1 MTRAYVFSED
11 ACLAAELVT
20 AATAVADRVHLV
32 CPGTPPEVLP
42 AGVTSVVVLDDQ
54 AGVRPEGGVRPEAY
68 ASALARLAGERHADV
83 VLIGATVSGREIA
96 ARVAVNLG
104 TGLVSEAT
112 ALRSLPDGTW
122 RSERV
127 TYAGAAVQTETW
139 QGPAVVTIA
148 PGYPGNRTP
157 AAEPAPAAGRG
168 ADGVPVETLPVQA
181 DTRIRVVSRAARE
194 REAVDLASAARI
206 VCVGM
211 GAGTLADLEL
221 ATGLADAL
229 GAEVACTRPVAED
242 REWLAAERYIGI
254 SGVRVRPD
262 LYIGLGVS
270 GQVQHTVGIRDAK
283 VVVGVNTDPDAPLSG
298 MSDYAVVGDLREIV
312 PLLTAALRAARG
324 SRPGP
329 RS

>member
-11 ACLAAELVT
+11 ARLTAELVT
-20 AATAVADRVHLV
+20 AATDVADQVHLV
-32 CPGTPPEVLP
+32 CPGTPPEAPP
-42 AGVTSVVVLDDQ
+42 AGVTSVVVLDGPPG
-54 AGVRPEGGVRPEAY
+54 APREGGIRPEAY
-68 ASALARLAGERHADV
+68 APALARLAGERHADV
-83 VLIGATVSGREIA
+83 VLVGATVSGREIA
-96 ARVAVNLG
+96 ARVAAILG
-104 TGLVSEAT
+104 LGLVSEAT
-112 ALRSLPDGTW
+112 ALRHLPDGTW
-122 RSERV
+122 LGERV

-148 PGYPGNRTP
+148 PGNRGNRTP
-157 AAEPAPAAGRG
+157 AAERG
-168 ADGVPVETLPVQA
+168 ADGVPVETVPVQT

-211 GAGTLADLEL
+211 GTGTLADLETT
-221 ATGLADAL
+221 TGLADAL
-229 GAEVACTRPVAED
+229 GAEMACTRPVAED

-270 GQVQHTVGIRDAK
+270 GQVQHTAGIRDAK
-283 VVVGVNTDPDAPLSG
+283 VVVGVNTDPDAPLSRV
-298 MSDYAVVGDLREIV
+298 SDYAVVGDLREIV

-324 SRPGP
+324 SGPGP